1 MVMCTH
7 SLLGTVE
14 LLVELGVSG
23 LGHWEMSFEKP
34 EHDGAAERNGCT
46 QVRVCGERLFE
57 RRLARRLQP
66 NHDGVPVG

>member
-34 EHDGAAERNGCT
+34 EHDGAA
-46 QVRVCGERLFE
+46 
-57 RRLARRLQP
+57 
-66 NHDGVPVG
+66 